1 LTYPDSVIHE
11 PKKAQLGQLG
21 SYAGCDDGYVH
32 AFIDAMTHDT
42 QGGERVAQPC
52 ERHKSGKLIHAA
64 GVGHMV
70 L

>member
-1 LTYPDSVIHE
+1 MTYPDSVIHE
-11 PKKAQLGQLG
+11 PKIPQLGQLG

-32 AFIDAMTHDT
+32 PFIDAMTHDT
-42 QGGERVAQPC
+42 QSCERVAQPC
-52 ERHKSGKLIHAA
+52 ERHKSGKFIHAA